1 MESSICSS
9 CQKPKATFTCVSCE
23 NQGVHTALCKKCVQ
37 FADED
42 LFSFLPKMPGD
53 LVSGSYCQSCFEQ
66 KVAPELESYNQ
77 TMAKAHD
84 IGVYFDTQGK
94 ETRLIKRLEDPITI
108 ENLPDRDET
117 ILRLAFKAAQAGF
130 NAIVDV
136 DVRSEKVRMGSYQN
150 LKWRG
155 TCVPA
160 HVDPKKLNR

>member
-1 MESSICSS
+1 MESSVCSS
-9 CQKPKATFTCVSCE
+9 CQKPKANFTCLICE
-23 NQGVHTALCKKCVQ
+23 SSLCKKCVR

-42 LFSFLPKMPGD
+42 LFSFLPRLPRDVVVGN
-53 LVSGSYCQSCFEQ
+53 YCQSCFDAKIE
-66 KVAPELESYNQ
+66 PELQKYNK
-77 TMAKAHD
+77 TMERARE

-117 ILRLAFKAAQAGF
+117 ILRLAFLAAKAGF

-136 DVRSEKVRMGSYQN
+136 DVRSEKVREGSYQH

-160 HVDPKKLNR
+160 NVDPKKLNR